1 MEINLHQLEIFLC
14 IARERSFSKAR
25 KAAHQST
32 VGIHSNQKSGRF
44 LGRKT
49 VRAPRPAGLP
59 HAGRRR
65 RPGPCEENRGNCF
78 HAAKRDPRY
87 QRYSGWKTNG
97 RVQPRS
103 QRHARAA
110 RRCAV
115 KKQYSETE
123 ISIKTGRSH
132 EVEQW
137 VLDNEVALG
146 VIEGDPNSAL
156 LKKEP
161 WYTDELV
168 LVLARGSPLL
178 KRHLPLSEILEQPFL
193 LQAPGVRP
201 TFIERVIKER
211 GMTFKE
217 PVTVGSREA
226 VKAAIVAGYGV
237 ALIPQSIID
246 TEVRAGLVKTKKVP
260 ELRQVSGQYC
270 LSKRQTAFPSRHRL
284 FWKFSGNSNCLRIKR
299 SEESFQTNETY
310 ASSLH

>member
-1 MEINLHQLEIFLC
+1 M
-14 IARERSFSKAR
+14 RSS
-25 KAAHQST
+25 
-32 VGIHSNQKSGRF
+32 
-44 LGRKT
+44 
-49 VRAPRPAGLP
+49 
-59 HAGRRR
+59 
-65 RPGPCEENRGNCF
+65 
-78 HAAKRDPRY
+78 
-87 QRYSGWKTNG
+87 
-97 RVQPRS
+97 
-103 QRHARAA
+103 
-110 RRCAV
+110 

-146 VIEGDPNSAL
+146 VIEGDPNSVL

-178 KRHLPLSEILEQPFL
+178 KKRHLPLSEILEQPFL

-246 TEVRAGLVKTKKVP
+246 TEVRAGLVKTKKSSGAASSIRSILSF
-260 ELRQVSGQYC
+260 EKTNGFSKSSQAFLEILRQQQ
-270 LSKRQTAFPSRHRL
+270 LS
-284 FWKFSGNSNCLRIKR
+284 
-299 SEESFQTNETY
+299 
-310 ASSLH
+310 